1 MRRTLLALGL
11 ATLAGAVPSYGH
23 HYFGADYF
31 EDQTV
36 SIEGHVVEVEY
47 RNPHA
52 WVHVLALDAAGQMQK
67 VGAEWGNPVRL
78 GLQGITKDTLKP
90 GDLVIVT
97 GSPAREP
104 STYKMHLKKI
114 ERPADGW
121 QWVGGSARR

>member
-1 MRRTLLALGL
+1 MTRTLLALGL
-11 ATLAGAVPSYGH
+11 ATFVIGVPSYGH

-36 SIEGHVVEVEY
+36 SIEGNVVEFEY

-52 WVHVLALDAAGQMQK
+52 WVHILAPDGAGQMQK
-67 VGAEWGNPVRL
+67 IGAEWGNPVRL
-78 GLQGITKDTLKP
+78 GGQGITKDTLKP
-90 GDLVIVT
+90 GDRVIVT

-104 STYKMHLKKI
+104 YTYRIHLKKI

-121 QWVGGSARR
+121 RWVSARP